1 MPRLRAGLRRL
12 GDRLLRTRRERDLA
26 AELDSHLQ
34 LHIDDNLRAGMT
46 PAEARRQA
54 VLALG
59 GVEQTKE
66 QVRAARATWL
76 DAAGRDVALACR
88 HAVRRRWHV
97 ITIVVMLAA
106 GIAGSTA
113 VFSFLCQILLQPIGI
128 AEPARLVVVDE
139 TTPPN
144 LARRGVEVSDRF
156 PYDAMAAQRA
166 QNLSFSAIGMAATRD
181 LALLAGGGEA
191 RRVVAAFVS
200 AGYFEAL
207 GVRLRAGRSFEQAD
221 DTTAERIAVISDRL
235 WTRAF
240 DRDGGVIGRDIRVN
254 GRACRIVGIAPQEFM
269 GHDLAQRV
277 DVWLAWGSQAAV
289 GMAPSSNGLV
299 FARLAGDVT
308 IAQAAARAA
317 VVGDRYRATLSAE
330 DQDRVGQPRLRAF
343 DMNRSDVLASLLP
356 QPWLLLTV
364 PLLMLALACANVANL
379 QLADIETRQREFASR
394 AALGASRGAI
404 VRQVLSEALVP
415 GVAAGAAGLL
425 LAFPCMTL
433 LQRVP
438 TQRMTEPRLD
448 VVLQPEAAA
457 LAVSLALVSMLV
469 AGVLPAV
476 RASRTSL
483 ADAIKAGS
491 GVVTPTGRLKDV
503 LVVVQVA
510 LALTLVT
517 AGILVTRS
525 LDAARHQD
533 LGMRP
538 EGVIGIRLQWGS
550 AGDARGNAPGV
561 QRLLDGARAL
571 PGVRMATV
579 SPGFPLE
586 NVVATVIGSKDRT
599 QMAAL
604 VGADH
609 FATLGVRLLAGR
621 ELGPEDVASGSPVV
635 VVNETLA
642 RSWWPGLD
650 PLGRSIGR
658 FRVVG
663 VVADHATFA
672 GEDMHKPMA
681 YVHLPDAAGRW
692 PCLLVRTDGDPRAL
706 ASSLQQLARQVDPG
720 APILRVATLADH
732 LDGLHHHLRV
742 ASWLL
747 GLCGLASLA
756 LAAIGIYSLL
766 AYRVARQRKEIGLR
780 MALGATRQTVV
791 RQVVSR
797 LLWGVVP
804 GLALGGAGSFLLNRT
819 FPSLFA
825 GPAALDARA
834 LTLGAAV
841 LLGASLLASAAP
853 AYHATRIEPAI
864 TLRGD

>member
-1 MPRLRAGLRRL
+1 
-12 GDRLLRTRRERDLA
+12 
-26 AELDSHLQ
+26 
-34 LHIDDNLRAGMT
+34 
-46 PAEARRQA
+46 
-54 VLALG
+54 
-59 GVEQTKE
+59 
-66 QVRAARATWL
+66 
-76 DAAGRDVALACR
+76 
-88 HAVRRRWHV
+88 
-97 ITIVVMLAA
+97 
-106 GIAGSTA
+106 
-113 VFSFLCQILLQPIGI
+113 
-128 AEPARLVVVDE
+128 
-139 TTPPN
+139 
-144 LARRGVEVSDRF
+144 
-156 PYDAMAAQRA
+156 
-166 QNLSFSAIGMAATRD
+166 
-181 LALLAGGGEA
+181 
-191 RRVVAAFVS
+191 
-200 AGYFEAL
+200 
-207 GVRLRAGRSFEQAD
+207 
-221 DTTAERIAVISDRL
+221 
-235 WTRAF
+235 
-240 DRDGGVIGRDIRVN
+240 
-254 GRACRIVGIAPQEFM
+254 
-269 GHDLAQRV
+269 
-277 DVWLAWGSQAAV
+277 
-289 GMAPSSNGLV
+289 
-299 FARLAGDVT
+299 
-308 IAQAAARAA
+308 
-317 VVGDRYRATLSAE
+317 
-330 DQDRVGQPRLRAF
+330 
-343 DMNRSDVLASLLP
+343 
-356 QPWLLLTV
+356 
-364 PLLMLALACANVANL
+364 
-379 QLADIETRQREFASR
+379 
-394 AALGASRGAI
+394 
-404 VRQVLSEALVP
+404 
-415 GVAAGAAGLL
+415 
-425 LAFPCMTL
+425 
-433 LQRVP
+433 
-438 TQRMTEPRLD
+438 
-448 VVLQPEAAA
+448 
-457 LAVSLALVSMLV
+457 
-469 AGVLPAV
+469 
-476 RASRTSL
+476 
-483 ADAIKAGS
+483 
-491 GVVTPTGRLKDV
+491 
-503 LVVVQVA
+503 
-510 LALTLVT
+510 
-517 AGILVTRS
+517 
-525 LDAARHQD
+525 
-533 LGMRP
+533 MRP

-841 LLGASLLASAAP
+841 LLVASLLASAAP